1 MDKARV
7 GRWPEG
13 DTELGI
19 VRSLVTVVTSGF
31 ARSTHHAVTAMSTA
45 TVRAANVTWCV
56 VISQR
61 PYS

>member
-1 MDKARV
+1 MAA
-7 GRWPEG
+7 EG